1 MHGNVKIKASA
12 KQAKK
17 VINIVGFIESQM
29 EQLIDKLDEID
40 MTDDSEEVIAMLDKY
55 SVFSE
60 RVTKQ
65 LTRFV
70 NE

>member
-1 MHGNVKIKASA
+1 MNGNVKIKASA